1 MILKKKNQKKIK
13 MYLNI
18 EFRCD
23 LDDVDTNGLIINEDN
38 IYEYSNFSFIFKN
51 EYGYSKFLAESC
63 YISTLDIQRFI
74 NNLSNFR
81 NNASFEFDL
90 FDNLGYHSVTLKNK
104 TLTFSVMNLKEGY
117 SFISYNVELNDENI
131 QDIIDVFQKL
141 LEYKQKIED
150 LFMSCDEEYEI
161 IDGNNMIRHD

>member
-1 MILKKKNQKKIK
+1 

-18 EFRCD
+18 EFSCD

-51 EYGYSKFLAESC
+51 EHGYSKFLAESC

-81 NNASFEFDL
+81 NNASSEFDL
-90 FDNLGYHSVTLKNK
+90 FGNLGYHSVTLKNK
-104 TLTFSVMNLKEGY
+104 ILAFSVMNYKEGY
-117 SFISYNVELNDENI
+117 SFISYNIELNDENI
-131 QDIIDVFQKL
+131 QDIIDIFQKL
-141 LEYKQKIED
+141 FDYKQKIQD
-150 LFMSCDEEYEI
+150 LFVSYDEEDEI
-161 IDGNNMIRHD
+161 INNNNIIQYD

>member
-1 MILKKKNQKKIK
+1 
-13 MYLNI
+13 
-18 EFRCD
+18 
-23 LDDVDTNGLIINEDN
+23 
-38 IYEYSNFSFIFKN
+38 
-51 EYGYSKFLAESC
+51 
-63 YISTLDIQRFI
+63 
-74 NNLSNFR
+74 
-81 NNASFEFDL
+81 
-90 FDNLGYHSVTLKNK
+90 
-104 TLTFSVMNLKEGY
+104 MNLKEGY